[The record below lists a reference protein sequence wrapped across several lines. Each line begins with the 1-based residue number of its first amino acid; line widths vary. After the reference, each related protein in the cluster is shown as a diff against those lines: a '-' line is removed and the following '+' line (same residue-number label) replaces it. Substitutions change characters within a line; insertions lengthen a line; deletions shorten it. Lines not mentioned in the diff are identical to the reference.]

1 MEEARG
7 KDKGMKQDRQDQVN
21 ASKYKI
27 QSEFQIGDAAMLR
40 NYRKSSKFDPIFLP
54 EHCEIVECSDDGRF
68 LTIEIKRNGRIFER
82 HPDDV
87 KGYHGPRDTV
97 MERNVMSE
105 EAIENGEWH
114 RWFEQCRPKVDDS
127 YESGN
132 QDEEDNQESNHV
144 EPGHENGGEVSSTT
158 DFPGSGISR
167 RSQRLRK
174 PNPRYID
181 YEM

>member
-7 KDKGMKQDRQDQVN
+7 KDKGMKQDRQDQAN

-54 EHCEIVECSDDGRF
+54 GHCEIVECSDDGRF

-87 KGYHGPRDTV
+87 KGYHGPHDTV
-97 MERNVMSE
+97 MERNVMSD

-114 RWFEQCRPKVDDS
+114 RWFEQCSPKVDDS

-132 QDEEDNQESNHV
+132 QDEEDN
-144 EPGHENGGEVSSTT
+144 
-158 DFPGSGISR
+158 
-167 RSQRLRK
+167 
-174 PNPRYID
+174 
-181 YEM
+181 